1 METQYQWT
9 ELTEAELLPEVEL
22 SIIEKMSSSVRKVL
36 PTRRS
41 SDASSDSIKS
51 GRKRSMSKL
60 FAKIAERISDV
71 GSDDESS
78 EMAPW
83 FCERAVRSE
92 MVPVVSESVPDI
104 DLSLALEN

>member
-71 GSDDESS
+71 DSDDESS